1 MTALVA
7 DGTNI
12 AEAIIPPGYMP
23 MFILA
28 ALTKRVLQ
36 TEGIKGGQQLE
47 LLEKLNGLTD
57 TRFTAEMLAMIY
69 PSSDVEV
76 EMIAAAREADP
87 PKAKRCERSFDI
99 FMNERVFGLFV
110 SANPGIRQA
119 LGIFGHQDRKGS

>member
-36 TEGIKGGQQLE
+36 TEGIKGGQ
-47 LLEKLNGLTD
+47 
-57 TRFTAEMLAMIY
+57 
-69 PSSDVEV
+69 
-76 EMIAAAREADP
+76 
-87 PKAKRCERSFDI
+87 
-99 FMNERVFGLFV
+99 
-110 SANPGIRQA
+110 
-119 LGIFGHQDRKGS
+119 